1 MIGMIMIIVGGALV
15 AWTLYSMFV
24 KRTTS
29 WVFGALFIAGGAALA
44 YYGYQMEYPPVP
56 SLFTG
61 GRSRSSY

>member
-1 MIGMIMIIVGGALV
+1 MIGWLMIAVGGALV
-15 AWTLYSMFV
+15 AWTLYTMFV

-29 WVFGALFIAGGAALA
+29 WIYGALFIAGGAALA

-61 GRSRSSY
+61 GRSRGSY

>member
-1 MIGMIMIIVGGALV
+1 MIGMIMMVVGGALL

-29 WVFGALFIAGGAALA
+29 WVWGIVCVAVGAAVA
-44 YYGYQMEYPPVP
+44 YYGYQQEYPPVP

-61 GRSRSSY
+61 GRSKWY

>member
-1 MIGMIMIIVGGALV
+1 MIVLGAVLV

-29 WVFGALFIAGGAALA
+29 WVWGILYIAGGAALA

-56 SLFTG
+56 TLFTG
-61 GRSRSSY
+61 GKSRWY

>member
-1 MIGMIMIIVGGALV
+1 MIGWLMITFGGALV

-29 WVFGALFIAGGAALA
+29 WIFGALLVAGGAALA

-61 GRSRSSY
+61 GKSRWSY

>member
-1 MIGMIMIIVGGALV
+1 MIGWLMIAVGGALV
-15 AWTLYSMFV
+15 AWTLYTMFV

-29 WVFGALFIAGGAALA
+29 WIFGALLVAGGAALA

-61 GRSRSSY
+61 GKSRWSY

>member
-1 MIGMIMIIVGGALV
+1 MIGWVMMAVGGALV

-29 WVFGALFIAGGAALA
+29 WIWGALWIAGGVALA
-44 YYGYQMEYPPVP
+44 YYGYQTEYPPVP

-61 GRSRSSY
+61 GKSRWSY

>member
-1 MIGMIMIIVGGALV
+1 MLGWVMMAVGGALV

-29 WVFGALFIAGGAALA
+29 WVWGILYIAGGVALA

-56 SLFTG
+56 TLFTG
-61 GRSRSSY
+61 GKSRWY

>member
-1 MIGMIMIIVGGALV
+1 MLGWALIVVGAVLA

-29 WVFGALFIAGGAALA
+29 WVWGALWIAGGAALA

-56 SLFTG
+56 TLFTG
-61 GRSRSSY
+61 GKSRWY

>member
-1 MIGMIMIIVGGALV
+1 MLGWAIIVVGAVLA

-29 WVFGALFIAGGAALA
+29 WVWGALWVAGGVALA

-56 SLFTG
+56 TLFTG
-61 GRSRSSY
+61 GRSRWY